1 MPRKPCRP
9 IMFFVVVI
17 VVRLK
22 LLLLEI
28 LLSVAITVSWVY
40 SYIDQD
46 MEWAV
51 FLQTTYTGN

>member
-1 MPRKPCRP
+1 
-9 IMFFVVVI
+9 MFFVVVI